1 MSGIGTIPY
10 IKISRTDGN
19 GIDVTNSLAALS
31 NIVLPLST
39 GNKEFKILNR
49 TKEAEYFLF
58 YVSTTGRENI
68 PASDKSSPNY
78 SFSGSYS
85 GFISNFKGT
94 PPITVSVDNQ
104 NFFLEGSTTTTGT
117 GLGVG
122 IGPIDSYRITTLPAK
137 NIGIHVSSSFNV
149 LIPAAGKFGDTGIT
163 ASLRILTN
171 PLTPG
176 LVPPNPT
183 VLTTSVITQSFQ
195 DLSTVDFIFSGSYE
209 AFASI
214 SASQFTP
221 GDCIY
226 FDINFLTDQ
235 FGDVLPSSATFH
247 NGIFEISSS
256 NALLNPKEL
265 SIEPYFTSPFYGTD
279 CDVMYGS
286 ISRNRS
292 NPFLQDLDY
301 QTSQTT
307 PINLEAVISESA
319 TKATVPESMFTITSL
334 INPGH
339 SSINQSKDI
348 NKYTPGFS
356 IGTYGK
362 TSPIDSLDTNI
373 YEFEWG
379 GGTTPEILE
388 YGAFKMGRIL
398 QVQSTESAKIINAS
412 EGITSQ
418 VQAFPFYKS
427 ISTISDFRKLISSN
441 TPAGVFPNNSTGS
454 LPDGKRFWTISQSI
468 GDYYYNLNKNNPVN
482 SEITLFTYPNPS
494 AGSNPV
500 VPKSTKILT
509 TEFGVP
515 TISSFALTSSNS
527 DKYGSIGFSFSTGFI
542 QISRSIDISRVVNNS
557 NGFYNSG
564 NTIKPNFA
572 TIGDQIVKDL
582 NNNERWFVTLYN
594 EFEFPNEEE
603 DYNSV
608 LTTGSLSPY
617 NVGYDILDANGN
629 YPNPLAN
636 KGVYEIAGVRDE
648 FSLGNLE
655 FVLRSPFLQSDGSV
669 YTTTTLDI
677 KNIGGGIAGNSLGML
692 MWKARASNSTEFIIV
707 QDEVTGG
714 ISAGAFTSKFAP
726 QEIVNNFDTITRR
739 FGSNT
744 T

>member
-94 PPITVSVDNQ
+94 PPITVSVDIQ

-256 NALLNPKEL
+256 NAVVNPKEL

-379 GGTTPEILE
+379 GGTTPEILG
-388 YGAFKMGRIL
+388 YGSFKMGRIL

-412 EGITSQ
+412 DGLTSQ

-427 ISTISDFRKLISSN
+427 IATISAFRKLVGIN
-441 TPAGVFPNNSTGS
+441 APAGVSPNNATGS
-454 LPDGKRFWTISQSI
+454 LPDGKRFCTISQSI
-468 GDYYYNLNKNNPVN
+468 GDYYYNLNFNNPVN
-482 SEITLFTYPNPS
+482 TEITPFMYPNVT

-500 VPKSTKILT
+500 IPKSTKILT

-515 TISSFALTSSNS
+515 TISSYALTSSNS
-527 DKYGSIGFSFSTGFI
+527 TVYGTLNNSGGGFGFI
-542 QISRSIDISRVVNNS
+542 QLDRDVEISKIITDS
-557 NGFYNSG
+557 NGFYQSG
-564 NTIKPNFA
+564 KPIKPNWA
-572 TIGDQIVKDL
+572 KIGDQIVENL
-582 NNNERWFVTLYN
+582 NNNERWFVTIYN
-594 EFEFPNEEE
+594 EFEFPNGLG

-617 NVGYDILDANGN
+617 NTGYNTLDANGN
-629 YPNPLAN
+629 YPNPLPF
-636 KGVYEIAGVRDE
+636 KGVYEILGVFDNFAVGE
-648 FSLGNLE
+648 FQILLKYPISGG
-655 FVLRSPFLQSDGSV
+655 P
-669 YTTTTLDI
+669 
-677 KNIGGGIAGNSLGML
+677 KNIGGATAGNSLGML
-692 MWKARASNSTEFIIV
+692 MWKARASNKTEFVIV
-707 QDEVTGG
+707 QDEITGG
-714 ISAGAFTSKFAP
+714 ITAGAFTNKFAP
-726 QEIVNNFDTITRR
+726 QEVIDNFDTITRD